1 MKGRNL
7 MTSDDHF
14 MQQALAVAEAGL
26 EKGELPIGAVVVSEG
41 KVIASAHTQ
50 EKTQGRFLIHADLL
64 ALDAADRLR
73 PFPGRRREA
82 TLYVNLEPCL
92 MCMGA
97 AMSSFVGNICYG
109 LSSPG
114 DGAVQVV
121 KHWARDSGAFPAY
134 CVPNIRGGVLQQRTL
149 ELFEIYV
156 GRHPTG
162 PMTDWARS
170 FLEHRTN

>member
-1 MKGRNL
+1 M
-7 MTSDDHF
+7 MMSDDHL

-26 EKGELPIGAVVVSEG
+26 EKGELPIGAVVVSDG

-64 ALDAADRLR
+64 ALEQADRLR
-73 PFPGRRREA
+73 PFPGRRRDA

-97 AMSSFVGNICYG
+97 TMSAFIGNVCYG
-109 LSSPG
+109 LDSPG
-114 DGAVQVV
+114 DGAVGLL
-121 KHWARDSGAFPAY
+121 KTWSPKTEAFPSY
-134 CVPNIRGGVLQQRTL
+134 RVPNIRGGVLQERTL
-149 ELFEIYV
+149 ELFKIYV
-156 GRHPTG
+156 DRFPTG

-170 FLEHRTN
+170 FLQ

>member
-1 MKGRNL
+1 MPNE
-7 MTSDDHF
+7 DEQF
-14 MQQALAVAEAGL
+14 MEQALAVAAEGM

-41 KVIASAHTQ
+41 KVIAAAHTQ

-97 AMSSFVGNICYG
+97 AMSAFIGNVCYG
-109 LSSPG
+109 LDSPG
-114 DGAVQVV
+114 DGAVGVMKNWSPSQ
-121 KHWARDSGAFPAY
+121 SFPAY
-134 CVPNIRGGVLQQRTL
+134 RVPKIRGGVLPHRTR
-149 ELFEIYV
+149 ELFQIYV
-156 GRHPTG
+156 EQHPVG
-162 PMTDWARS
+162 PMTDWAKS
-170 FLEHRTN
+170 FLEAKE